1 MKTKIILLFSLVSS
15 FLFAQKIELKNGDFI
30 FQSMNCGELCEAI
43 NQVTEGYKGID
54 FNHMGMVVVQN
65 DSIYILEAGGKEVKL
80 TPYKSF
86 VSYTNLPMYVG
97 KLKKRHQKL
106 IPKAIEFGLQQIGI
120 PYDDEYLYENKK
132 YYCSELIYDCFL
144 NAYGKPFF
152 KLFPM
157 TFKAPNSNAYFD
169 VWEDYYQNLN
179 IAIPEGELGCN
190 PGGISTS
197 KKIKILGIL

>member
-1 MKTKIILLFSLVSS
+1 M
-15 FLFAQKIELKNGDFI
+15 
-30 FQSMNCGELCEAI
+30 
-43 NQVTEGYKGID
+43 
-54 FNHMGMVVVQN
+54 
-65 DSIYILEAGGKEVKL
+65 
-80 TPYKSF
+80 
-86 VSYTNLPMYVG
+86 
-97 KLKKRHQKL
+97 
-106 IPKAIEFGLQQIGI
+106 QQIGI